1 MSAYGRPVAG
11 FTNTNSACS
20 SRGCSE
26 RVEEPLRQVDHAR
39 FVGLRVLGLEPG
51 GAGLEVEPQPLEVQ
65 DLALPHPRVEGD
77 EQNWPEPGL
86 RSRTTTKDVFYVA
99 ISRAQHE
106 ARIYTDDRA
115 RLPIAVERKHRK
127 EAALDLDRR

>member
-1 MSAYGRPVAG
+1 VVAVSATAITLADGR
-11 FTNTNSACS
+11 
-20 SRGCSE
+20 
-26 RVEEPLRQVDHAR
+26 RQVELLADGPLHLDHAYATT
-39 FVGLRVLGLEPG
+39 VHSSQGLTADRVLID
-51 GAGLEVEPQPLEVQ
+51 AFT
-65 DLALPHPRVEGD
+65 
-77 EQNWPEPGL
+77 